1 MNQIEIL
8 KAESN
13 PVKNGELNQG
23 KQGGSNQ
30 AKYGEKNQINHVGQ
44 HRTADINEV
53 SSIRCLM
60 AQWEGYWRS

>member
-1 MNQIEIL
+1 MNQIGIL

-30 AKYGEKNQINHVGQ
+30 AKYGGKNQINHGGQ
-44 HRTADINEV
+44 NGTADINEV
-53 SSIRCLM
+53 AIIRCLT
-60 AQWEGYWRS
+60 AQWEGY